1 MNDAL
6 QQKGNKLLV
15 IDDIPANLEMI
26 GNYLEE
32 AGYEVIAA
40 QDGKKGIEIAARTRP
55 QLILLDILMP
65 GIDGFETCRLLKE
78 NLSTR
83 DIPVIFLT
91 SLTERELKITG
102 FEAGGVDYITKPVQ
116 IDEVLARVKIHVSL
130 QTMQQQLAE
139 QNVRL
144 QGEIE
149 VRQGVEAQLRETQ
162 ADLERR
168 VEQRTAELAQTNVH
182 LKAEI
187 EERQRAEETLRRR
200 NRELTLFNRVIA
212 ASAAET
218 TPEAVLTVVCHELVQ
233 ALGMTRG
240 AAALLND
247 MKTEEVFTAE
257 WVTDGQPSLVGQI
270 LPLEEGTFGNYFLAH
285 NTPLVCEDP
294 SSDPLVRQGR
304 EFIQR
309 FRMASLLAVPLVFQQ
324 EILGF
329 LCLGSTA
336 ARRFTEN
343 EIKLAVSVANQ
354 VSGVLARI
362 RGDEERWKL
371 EAQYYQAQKMEA
383 IGRLTG
389 GIAHDFNNLLTVI
402 TGYSDLLLIQLEE
415 NSPLRQA
422 VNQIETATDR
432 ATNLVRQLLAFSRKQ
447 ILKPEIL
454 NLNAVIANL
463 EKMLRPLVGE
473 DIDIRTILTP
483 ELGQVKADAGQ
494 VEQVIMNLVVNARD
508 AMPEGGKLTIETA
521 NVTLDKSY
529 ARRHTGASPGPHVMI
544 AISDTGIGMDAA
556 TQAQCFDPFFT
567 TKGRGKGTGLGLATV
582 HGIVNQS
589 GGQIWVYSEPG
600 QGTTFKVY
608 LPRAEEQSETKA
620 PAPEA
625 VKPGRGW
632 ETVLVVEDEEAVRT
646 LIRKVLS
653 DDGYTVWMANDAQ
666 QALRLGEAHKETIH
680 LLLSDVII
688 PGGMNGKQLAKELT
702 AMRKEMK
709 VLFMSG
715 YTDNAIVHSGV
726 LDQGIH
732 FLPKP
737 FSPDELRLKVRQVLN
752 TPAS

>member
-1 MNDAL
+1 MNHEL
-6 QQKGNKLLV
+6 PRNGNKILV

-26 GNYLEE
+26 GSYLED
-32 AGYEVIAA
+32 AGYEVMAA

-55 QLILLDILMP
+55 ELILLDILMP
-65 GIDGFETCRLLKE
+65 GIDGFETCRRLKQHP
-78 NLSTR
+78 STG

-102 FEAGGVDYITKPVQ
+102 FEAGGVDYIAKPVQ

-130 QTMQQQLAE
+130 QTMKQRLTE
-139 QNVRL
+139 QNVQL
-144 QGEIE
+144 QREIE
-149 VRQGVEAQLRETQ
+149 ERQRAEAQLRETQ
-162 ADLERR
+162 AHLERR
-168 VEQRTAELAQTNVH
+168 VEERTAELAEANVS
-182 LKAEI
+182 LKDEIKEREKAE
-187 EERQRAEETLRRR
+187 ASLRER

-212 ASAAET
+212 ASVAET
-218 TPEAVLTVVCHELVQ
+218 TPETVLTVVCHELVQ

-240 AAALLND
+240 TAVLLND

-257 WVTDGQPSLVGQI
+257 WVTSDEPSLVGQS
-270 LPLEEGTFGNYFLAH
+270 LPLEEGTFGNHFLTHA
-285 NTPLVCEDP
+285 TPLVCEDP
-294 SSDPLVRQGR
+294 LNHPLVRQRR
-304 EFIQR
+304 ELIQR
-309 FRMASLLAVPLVFQQ
+309 FQIATLLAVPLIFQQ
-324 EILGF
+324 ETLGF
-329 LCLGSTA
+329 LCLGSTE
-336 ARRFTEN
+336 ARHLTEKQ
-343 EIKLAVSVANQ
+343 IDLAVSVANQ

-362 RGDEERWKL
+362 KGDQERWKL

-402 TGYSDLLLIQLEE
+402 TGYSDLLLIQLEA
-415 NSPLRQA
+415 NSPLRQG
-422 VNQIETATDR
+422 VIQIEAATGR

-454 NLNAVIANL
+454 NLNTVIANL
-463 EKMLRPLVGE
+463 ERMLGPLVGE
-473 DIDIRTILTP
+473 DIDIMTVLTP
-483 ELGQVKADAGQ
+483 ELGPVKADVGQ
-494 VEQVIMNLVVNARD
+494 IEQVVMNLVVNARD

-521 NVTLDKSY
+521 NVTLDQSY
-529 ARRHTGASPGPHVMI
+529 TRRHAGASTGPHVMI
-544 AISDTGIGMDAA
+544 AVSDTGVGMDAE

-589 GGQIWVYSEPG
+589 GGQVWVYSEPG

-608 LPRAEEQSETKA
+608 LPRVEERSDVKA
-620 PAPEA
+620 PAAEA

-632 ETVLVVEDEEAVRT
+632 ETVLVVEDEEA
-646 LIRKVLS
+646 LRKLVEKILT
-653 DDGYTVWMANDAQ
+653 DDGYAVLLANDAQ
-666 QALRLGEAHKETIH
+666 KALRLCEARKETIH

-732 FLPKP
+732 FLAKP
-737 FSPDELRLKVRQVLN
+737 FSPDDLRLKVRQVLN
-752 TPAS
+752 APVS